1 MPWVSQFNSFK
12 AVLSNSKNFLGPF
25 DPTYSRSQS
34 VDFSSMVSVG
44 SYDIILPLKAEN
56 DVWSFIK
63 PFSVELWIFSLG
75 SIPIIMLAMALADY
89 LRRVETEWA
98 TLVGFVLRNILSENM
113 GKMPE
118 KYNHQKFLTC
128 IWMLTSFVLVM
139 AYAGNLTA
147 MIATPNLDMKFNKPE
162 DLLYQQ
168 EITLVVEEE
177 IGALEY
183 MSQSPP
189 GSTMRR
195 LLEKTEVFEF
205 DDDAPE
211 EWMENCFTNTDRYI
225 GNYDYGAVCDIDS
238 IKIRMSNDF
247 SENGQCN
254 WYKTKKSL
262 FEVPAV
268 MVFQVCIVD
277 DLI

>member
-12 AVLSNSKNFLGPF
+12 AVLSNSKNVLGPF

-44 SYDIILPLKAEN
+44 SYDIILPLRAEN

-195 LLEKTEVFEF
+195 LIEKTAVIGYGNNLV
-205 DDDAPE
+205 
-211 EWMENCFTNTDRYI
+211 NCFTSTGRYTRNKNFAAI
-225 GNYDYGAVCDIDS
+225 CDIDS
-238 IKIRMSNDF
+238 IKSRMSADF
-247 SENGQCN
+247 SKTGQCN
-254 WYKTKKSL
+254 WYKTEKSL
-262 FEVPAV
+262 FQSASV
-268 MVFQVCIVD
+268 MVFQVSD
-277 DLI
+277 KEYLT

>member
-1 MPWVSQFNSFK
+1 
-12 AVLSNSKNFLGPF
+12 
-25 DPTYSRSQS
+25 
-34 VDFSSMVSVG
+34 
-44 SYDIILPLKAEN
+44 
-56 DVWSFIK
+56 
-63 PFSVELWIFSLG
+63 
-75 SIPIIMLAMALADY
+75 MALADY

-177 IGALEY
+177 IGVLEY
-183 MSQSPP
+183 MRKSPP
-189 GSTMRR
+189 GSTMSR

-211 EWMENCFTNTDRYI
+211 EWMENCFTTTDRYI

>member
-12 AVLSNSKNFLGPF
+12 AVLSNSKNVLGPF

-44 SYDIILPLKAEN
+44 SYDIILPLRAEN

-168 EITLVVEEE
+168 EITLVVEDGV
-177 IGALEY
+177 GALEY
-183 MSQSPP
+183 MRRSPP
-189 GSTMRR
+189 GSTMSR

-205 DDDAPE
+205 DDDAPL
-211 EWMENCFTNTDRYI
+211 EWMENCFTTTGRYI

-247 SENGQCN
+247 SETGQCN